1 MSMTLKTALKRVVEM
16 GQSDLASD
24 IRELLSLLDDDD
36 WQMRRAASQAV
47 TARLGDNNHSHQHAL
62 IFSALISAI
71 LDKSRAGCRAAAIAA
86 LETIGKPALPF
97 LETAIRTA
105 SPGGQVALAGVV
117 GSAGGPQAVQI
128 LAALVIQNSDTNVV
142 AAALTALGKT
152 NEPTAF
158 PILSA
163 ALSSTDD
170 WLTFSVVGALGDLGD
185 ERGIPLL
192 EPLLDN
198 PMLEEATTLALVQIR
213 TVEAAQVM
221 VKHCYSESGNLRESV
236 LLALATLYNESGLAP
251 RAMTELL
258 RASIRTGFRVVA
270 NEDMLSVLA
279 AKTASQNSELARSA
293 LLALGWLGRVE
304 GISIIARTISDPALT
319 RASRIALSD
328 LVATSE
334 PLLAIVKGARFDI
347 AFSEVAIALVPHHSV
362 SGIEA
367 AVEIMLTKGDSETSE
382 SGRYALSSAREW
394 ISKSGSSAS
403 ASTQ

>member
-1 MSMTLKTALKRVVEM
+1 MMTMTLKTALERVVEM

-47 TARLGDNNHSHQHAL
+47 TTRLADNNHSHQHEL
-62 IFSALISAI
+62 IFTALISAI

-128 LAALVIQNSDTNVV
+128 LAALVIQDSDTNVV

-163 ALSSTDD
+163 ALSSPDD

-198 PMLEEATTLALVQIR
+198 PMLEEAATLALVQIR

-221 VKHCYSESGNLRESV
+221 VKHCYSESGSLRESV

-258 RASIRTGFRVVA
+258 RASIRNGFRVVA
-270 NEDMLSVLA
+270 NEDMLSILA

-293 LLALGWLGRVE
+293 LLALGWLSRIE
-304 GISIIARTISDPALT
+304 GIRFIAGTISLRSATCLLDTSSPALVFPVRLPPGRRRLVRSPACNGSSMNAT
-319 RASRIALSD
+319 TGIV
-328 LVATSE
+328 LVAA
-334 PLLAIVKGARFDI
+334 LKAITTG
-347 AFSEVAIALVPHHSV
+347 LVPV
-362 SGIEA
+362 TITSGLR
-367 AVEIMLTKGDSETSE
+367 LTIS
-382 SGRYALSSAREW
+382 RARSA
-394 ISKSGSSAS
+394 
-403 ASTQ
+403 